1 MCDESEFQRDPF
13 KKVCGLKQ
21 IKSQLWDRNST
32 TMTATTVNVSL
43 HIARGLIVWRT
54 NRIT

>member
-1 MCDESEFQRDPF
+1 VCDESEFQRDPF